1 MWGQDSSSQSD
12 GKTLPNF
19 PWGQMR
25 WLHMWFPVWTSACM
39 PPSKERHPNVS
50 KAIVEA
56 EGRSNVTKL
65 DAELQPTK

>member
-1 MWGQDSSSQSD
+1 
-12 GKTLPNF
+12 
-19 PWGQMR
+19 
-25 WLHMWFPVWTSACM
+25 MWFPVWTSACM